1 MSEQIPQLND
11 GQQAAVDHTTG
22 PLLVVAGAG
31 TGKTR
36 VIVEKINKSL
46 DEGANPASILAVTFT
61 EKAAAEMLERV
72 LASRSQLLPDLPV
85 MTFNGFGDLLLR
97 EYGAHIGLPRNFR
110 LLSEQAQVVFF
121 RERID
126 QFQLD
131 YFLPLTSSPDGIIA
145 DILQLFSRLKQNII
159 TPETYQTFAKKL
171 PDGDEM
177 VALDKRMHQEL
188 ADAYDTYTSLCRQEN
203 VIDYDDQIYLCIQLL
218 EQRPNVQR
226 ELQQQY
232 QTLLIDEFQD
242 TNVMQSR
249 LIDLLYSKES
259 VNDVRTRAGET
270 VSVQQRSAERAVL
283 KYGELSTGA
292 DKPKLSA
299 KTAGSAAL
307 QQTSPAG
314 ARVLM
319 VVGDDDQ
326 SIYGWRGATLQN
338 ILSFKDRYP
347 DAAET
352 ALTVNYRS
360 HQAILDAAYRLIQ
373 HNNPDRLEASLG
385 INKRLTSDCPGA
397 APVVKRFADTAAELE
412 WLATDIARRVNK
424 LDENEPV
431 SIAVLARSNNTAA
444 AVHGALSANDVPH
457 RVIGATQ
464 DLYTRPVVRML
475 IELIRTVSEPH
486 NNTSLHHTLVSEL
499 FGIGN
504 DAIAP
509 LAARASHEHEL
520 LETLLSDIP
529 KAAQALALIKTW
541 REQAASYSV
550 GRLLWRAM
558 SETGYKDSLL
568 KRAAQDDQAAASVQ
582 HVTQFFDS
590 LRQFENIAIQ
600 PTAVQYLASL
610 PALQAAGET
619 TDDGTLAINNHE
631 VTVITVHK
639 AKGLEWDTVYI
650 PVLQEQAFPLK
661 KRADGLQPPAELRS
675 ASVGAA
681 DEHYAEERRLMYVA
695 ATRARRNLIVSF
707 ADKGK
712 TGTARKPSR
721 FIDEMFGSGTAE
733 TTPLIDVADPQQSLL
748 DIPAETSPKISV
760 PASIYDGTS
769 VRLSVSQASALLDC
783 PLNFYYKFV
792 LKAPEEATPSTGYG
806 SQLHRL
812 FEAINKAR
820 RKDALA
826 PLEEYLAELEGGWNK
841 AGYVSKEQQQK
852 AFRQAQ
858 QTLTNF
864 YQRAASE
871 PAPYLVEEPFEAT
884 LEPEH
889 IILRGRMD
897 VVYDHDGTEIRD
909 YKTGNTIRDDAG
921 AKKRATA
928 SSQLTMYALA
938 WQLLHGDIPA
948 KVSLEFVDSGYLGSV
963 GKTQK
968 GLDGLRSKLNK
979 AADCIRTGDFSPG
992 YRHDHCIHPPIGEL

>member
-11 GQQAAVDHTTG
+11 GQQAAVDHRSG

-36 VIVEKINKSL
+36 VIVEKINKLL

-72 LASRSQLLPDLPV
+72 LASRTQLLPDLPV

-159 TPETYQTFAKKL
+159 TPEAYQAFAKKL
-171 PDGDEM
+171 PDGDD
-177 VALDKRMHQEL
+177 VAALDKRMHQEL
-188 ADAYDTYTSLCRQEN
+188 AAAYDTYTSLCRQEN

-249 LIDLLYSKES
+249 LIDLLYDALS
-259 VNDVRTRAGET
+259 N
-270 VSVQQRSAERAVL
+270 QQM
-283 KYGELSTGA
+283 
-292 DKPKLSA
+292 
-299 KTAGSAAL
+299 
-307 QQTSPAG
+307 
-314 ARVLM
+314 LM

-373 HNNPDRLEASLG
+373 HNNPNRLEASLG

-397 APVVKRFADTAAELE
+397 APVVKRFVDTAAELE
-412 WLATDIARRVNK
+412 WLAADIARRVNE

-504 DAIAP
+504 DVVAP
-509 LAARASHEHEL
+509 MAARASHEHEL

-568 KRAAQDDQAAASVQ
+568 KRAAQDDQVAASVQ

-600 PTAVQYLASL
+600 PTAIQYLASL

-675 ASVGAA
+675 ASIGAA

-695 ATRARRNLIVSF
+695 ATRARQNLIVSF

-721 FIDEMFGSGTAE
+721 FIDEMFGGGTAE

-760 PASIYDGTS
+760 PISIYDGTT

-948 KVSLEFVDSGYLGSV
+948 KVSLEFVDSGFLGSV

-992 YRHDHCIHPPIGEL
+992 YRHDHCIHPPIGDL